1 MSRLVQLVI
10 TADYQNK
17 VQEANE
23 ENNSSTLDIA
33 TVRPLPHLLPASM
46 WPYIWEMA

>member
-10 TADYQNK
+10 TADFQDK
-17 VQEANE
+17 VKEANE

-33 TVRPLPHLLPASM
+33 TVRPLHLYIL
-46 WPYIWEMA
+46 WPCGG